1 MTMQSI
7 LIAVWA
13 LILWGVLG
21 FFWYKKTLTEKA
33 LKFKEKMAK
42 AREIEED
49 IIEQAKKKSHDIIER
64 SEQRAQKLE
73 EKRLEKMETIQ
84 NRLLDREEKM
94 EEKLNKLEEEKQ
106 KILDKQQEAEKL
118 VKAQTEKLSEVAKLS
133 QEEATDQLFENIKQE
148 KESEIKQFVEKFKT
162 IKTEEADKEAAMV
175 IAKTLPRIASGSV
188 NEFAIKSVDLPND
201 DYKGKLIG
209 REGRN
214 ISHFE
219 KVTGVEMIID
229 DTPMVVRLSS
239 FDAEKRFQAAETLER
254 LLKDGRINPVY
265 IEKTYNQVLADFDN
279 ILITKGKEALDRLNL
294 PMMKPEVLK
303 YIGQFYLRFS
313 YGQNLWIHS
322 VEVAKICEAIAT
334 EIGLDP
340 IMAKKAGLFHDIG
353 KVIAATGQSHTVLG
367 GEALKK
373 LGMHPIIINA
383 AESHHYEVEMT
394 HPISW
399 VVAAADAI
407 SASRPGARFDTKD
420 LMIEKMNEL
429 EKLIKEVKG
438 VDKVH
443 IMQAGR
449 EIMVYVNHKEV
460 SDLELEGILKTIGE
474 KIDDQLDYPGII
486 RITGI
491 RENKI
496 HQFLR

>member
-1 MTMQSI
+1 M
-7 LIAVWA
+7 
-13 LILWGVLG
+13 
-21 FFWYKKTLTEKA
+21 EKV
-33 LKFKEKMAK
+33 K
-42 AREIEED
+42 EIEED
-49 IIEQAKKKSHDIIER
+49 IIEQAKKKSQDIIER
-64 SEQRAQKLE
+64 SEHRAQQLE

-94 EEKLNKLEEEKQ
+94 EQKLNKLEEEKQ
-106 KILDKQQEAEKL
+106 KILEKQQEAENL

-133 QEEATDQLFENIKQE
+133 QEEATTQLFENIKNE
-148 KESEIKQFVEKFKT
+148 KESEINQFVEKFKT
-162 IKTEEADKEAAMV
+162 IKSEEATKEAALI
-175 IAKTLPRIASGSV
+175 IARTLPRIASSSV
-188 NEFAIKSVDLPND
+188 NEFTIKSVDLPND

-219 KVTGVEMIID
+219 KITGVEMIID

-265 IEKTYNQVLADFDN
+265 IEKTYNQVLSEFDT
-279 ILITKGKEALDRLNL
+279 ILMNKGKEALDMLNI

-322 VEVAKICEAIAT
+322 IEVAKIAEAIAT

-340 IMAKKAGLFHDIG
+340 MMAKKAGLFHDIG
-353 KVIAATGQSHTVLG
+353 KVIAATGQSHTKLG

-383 AESHHYEVEMT
+383 AESHHFEIEMT

-399 VVAAADAI
+399 VVAASDAI
-407 SASRPGARFDTKD
+407 SASRP
-420 LMIEKMNEL
+420 
-429 EKLIKEVKG
+429 
-438 VDKVH
+438 
-443 IMQAGR
+443 
-449 EIMVYVNHKEV
+449 
-460 SDLELEGILKTIGE
+460 
-474 KIDDQLDYPGII
+474 
-486 RITGI
+486 
-491 RENKI
+491 
-496 HQFLR
+496 

>member
-1 MTMQSI
+1 
-7 LIAVWA
+7 
-13 LILWGVLG
+13 
-21 FFWYKKTLTEKA
+21 
-33 LKFKEKMAK
+33 MAK
-42 AREIEED
+42 ARELEEE
-49 IIEQAKKKSHDIIER
+49 IIEKAKDKSKEILEQ

-94 EEKLNKLEEEKQ
+94 EQKLNKLEEEKQ
-106 KILDKQQEAEKL
+106 KIVEKQQEAENL

-133 QEEATDQLFENIKQE
+133 EEEAKEQLFENIKIE
-148 KESEIKQFVEKFKT
+148 KENEIKQFVEKFKT
-162 IKTEEADKEAAMV
+162 IKTEEADKEAAMI
-175 IAKTLPRIASGSV
+175 IAKTLPRIASNSV
-188 NEFAIKSVDLPND
+188 NEFTIKSVDLPND

-239 FDAEKRFQAAETLER
+239 FDSEKRFQAAETLQR
-254 LLKDGRINPVY
+254 MLKDGRINPVY
-265 IEKTYNQVLADFDN
+265 IEKTYNQVLADFDD
-279 ILITKGKEALDRLNL
+279 ILINKGKEALERLNL

-313 YGQNLWIHS
+313 YGQSLWIHS
-322 VEVAKICEAIAT
+322 IEVAKICEAIAT
-334 EIGLDP
+334 EVGLDP
-340 IMAKKAGLFHDIG
+340 IIAKKAGLFHDIG
-353 KVIAATGQSHTVLG
+353 KVIAATGQSHTALG
-367 GEALKK
+367 AETLKK
-373 LGMHPIIINA
+373 LGMNAIIVNA
-383 AESHHYEVEMT
+383 AESHHFEVEMT
-394 HPISW
+394 HPISR

-407 SASRPGARFDTKD
+407 SASRPGARYDTKD
-420 LMIEKMNEL
+420 LMIEKMNDL
-429 EKLIKEVKG
+429 EKLIDEVEG

-449 EIMVYVNHKEV
+449 EIMVYVNHQKV
-460 SDLELEGILKTIGE
+460 SDLELENTLKTIGD

-491 RENKI
+491 REHKI